1 MNALQT
7 KPPLT
12 RSSINKTNIVERFV
26 VYHRVSTARQGASGL
41 GLDAQAEAV
50 AMFVAAKPHDIIGTF
65 TEIESGKR
73 NDRPKLAEAIAL
85 CKKHKATLL
94 IAKLDRLARN
104 VHFISGLME
113 AGVEFVAVDNPHA
126 TRLMV
131 HLLAAVAEHER
142 EMISQRTKDALAM
155 AKARGVILGANG
167 KKLAE
172 QHKANARLRDQQHYP
187 VIANLMHELRS
198 YTNVADRMNA
208 MAITTPS
215 GGKWYASSIRNL
227 CMRAL

>member
-1 MNALQT
+1 MNAIQG
-7 KPPLT
+7 KPSLT
-12 RSSINKTNIVERFV
+12 YSDINKTERFV
-26 VYHRVSTARQGASGL
+26 VYHRVSTARQGMSGL
-41 GLDAQAEAV
+41 GLEAQAEAV
-50 AMFVAAKPHDIIGTF
+50 AMFIATKPHEILGAY
-65 TEIESGKR
+65 TEIESGKK
-73 NDRPKLAEAIAL
+73 NDRPKLVEAIAL

-142 EMISQRTKDALAM
+142 EMISQRTKAALAA
-155 AKARGVILGANG
+155 AKARGIVLGANG
-167 KKLAE
+167 KKLAV
-172 QHKANARLRDQQHYP
+172 QNKAQARQRDQVHYP
-187 VIANLMHELRS
+187 VICELMRQYRS
-198 YTNVADRMNA
+198 YTAVADRMNA

-215 GGKWYASSIRNL
+215 GGRWYASSIRNL
-227 CMRAL
+227 CMRIIS